1 MERSEGYH
9 LAWQNCPDYDGFQR
23 NSGLG
28 VCLGERRK
36 RKRGCIALNS
46 IVLDKCSKNEAL
58 SIP

>member
-1 MERSEGYH
+1 MT
-9 LAWQNCPDYDGFQR
+9 GFKEIP
-23 NSGLG
+23 GLG

-36 RKRGCIALNS
+36 RKRGCTA